1 MPADISFWGLLKP
14 NPFFIVMYTADD
26 RPTGGVQQ
34 FGFLLLA
41 HARCPVIYTSYAAT
55 NLRMRVAQ

>member
-1 MPADISFWGLLKP
+1 LGPAEAQS
-14 NPFFIVMYTADD
+14 FFIVMRTADD

-41 HARCPVIYTSYAAT
+41 HARCPVIYTIYAAT